1 MTDRCGEHTSGSQTR
16 YNFVGFPC
24 KEFLGCLCYF
34 VYQIILIK
42 YYLFFLLPRLALFKF
57 PSFVIK
63 AFYSLT
69 YSQILLSSLEQL
81 HRKFVD
87 IISFIEFQTRTSYFW
102 SKYMI
107 DI

>member
-1 MTDRCGEHTSGSQTR
+1 M
-16 YNFVGFPC
+16 
-24 KEFLGCLCYF
+24 
-34 VYQIILIK
+34 
-42 YYLFFLLPRLALFKF
+42 
-57 PSFVIK
+57 
-63 AFYSLT
+63 T